1 MPQPIPEG
9 YHTVTPYLIV
19 KGASEAIEFY
29 RRAFGAEEL
38 FRMTAPGHDRVLHA
52 EIRIGDSVVMLADEV
67 RERGLL
73 GPQTRGGATSSL
85 FVYVA
90 DVDAAFARA
99 LAAGATELMPVQD
112 MFWGD
117 RYGHLIDPF
126 GHSWSLAT
134 RKEDVSL
141 EELNRRAQQ
150 FFAQTGGGA

>member
-38 FRMTAPGHDRVLHA
+38 FRMTAPGSDRVMHA

-67 RERGLL
+67 PERGFL
-73 GPQTRGGATSSL
+73 GPQTRGGATSGL

-99 LAAGATELMPVQD
+99 LAAGATEQMPVQD

-117 RYGHLIDPF
+117 RHGQLIDPF

-141 EELNRRAQQ
+141 EELNRRSQQ
-150 FFAQTGGGA
+150 FFAQTGGGT